1 MDHKDLILV
10 ALILLSVGL
19 AFMLWREQRRRHTE
33 SQSSAN
39 RILFPFDEHTFSMS
53 ALEVTLRIARAE
65 HATLV
70 LDHLAVVPMRVSL
83 DAPLPR
89 QADKALPLL
98 DAIEVKAAAV
108 GVPVDSRIEPGRSY
122 RHALK
127 QAFCRERL
135 DRVVIA
141 AESRTGSGFG
151 SDDIA
156 WMLDHSG
163 TELLI
168 LKSAPDSP
176 LSFAPA

>member
-1 MDHKDLILV
+1 MSHKDVVLIAFILISA
-10 ALILLSVGL
+10 ALAL
-19 AFMLWREQRRRHTE
+19 ALWWERRRREPEDSPH
-33 SQSSAN
+33 
-39 RILFPFDEHTFSMS
+39 RILFPFDEHTLSMS

-70 LDHLAVVPMRVSL
+70 PDYLAVVPMRLSL

-89 QADKALPLL
+89 QADRAMPLL
-98 DAIEVKAAAV
+98 DAIEVRATAL

-127 QAFCRERL
+127 RAFCREQI

-141 AESRTGSGFG
+141 AESKTGGGFG
-151 SDDIA
+151 SEDIA

-163 TELLI
+163 TELLV
-168 LKSAPDSP
+168 LKSAPGSP
-176 LSFAPA
+176 LSLTPA

>member
-1 MDHKDLILV
+1 MTHRDLIL
-10 ALILLSVGL
+10 IGFVGL
-19 AFMLWREQRRRHTE
+19 SIVLGLMLWRERRRRLAEQTGDH
-33 SQSSAN
+33 

-65 HATLV
+65 NATLV
-70 LDHLAVVPMRVSL
+70 PEYLAVVPMRVSL
-83 DAPLPR
+83 EAPLPR
-89 QADKALPLL
+89 QAELAFPLL
-98 DAIEVKAAAV
+98 DAIELRAADL

-127 QAFCRERL
+127 RAFAQEHL

-141 AESRTGSGFG
+141 AESATGNGFQ

-163 TELLI
+163 TELLV
-168 LKSAPDSP
+168 LKAAPDSP
-176 LSFAPA
+176 VRLAAA